1 MAIFLGQAA
10 KPRFFN
16 HSPSQDKKRRSCR
29 QTDEAQGRKASKIR
43 CILAP
48 FRGATL
54 HGYLAPYAALFEWAH
69 HLKRVTH
76 AFLRI
81 LMIPRFIYLP
91 T

>member
-1 MAIFLGQAA
+1 M
-10 KPRFFN
+10 
-16 HSPSQDKKRRSCR
+16 HPSRWFGVRSCR

-43 CILAP
+43 CILAS

>member
-1 MAIFLGQAA
+1 MLANRQRASFSSIN
-10 KPRFFN
+10 RI
-16 HSPSQDKKRRSCR
+16 RSCR